1 MTVQDHQSQNP
12 IQDQGPD
19 ALVFDLAGTPL
30 LASGRTDTLVAASD
44 NLVARVKVY
53 ASGGE
58 NTTHA
63 HPEEDH
69 LFLVLAGRAAFH
81 LGRDG
86 TRVTEVGPNAGVL
99 VPAGAFYRFAS
110 IGPDNL
116 VLMRVG
122 RGHRGGSERI
132 GADGAPL
139 SGQSSENRHQPG
151 VPVPGAVFGT
161 GSHDPG

>member
-1 MTVQDHQSQNP
+1 MTMQDHQPENP
-12 IQDQGPD
+12 TQDQGPG
-19 ALVFDLAGTPL
+19 AVVFDLAGTPL
-30 LASGRTDTLVAASD
+30 LSSGRTDTLVAESD

-63 HPEEDH
+63 HSDDDH

-86 TRVTEVGPNAGVL
+86 TQVTEVGPNAGVL

-110 IGPDNL
+110 IGSDNL
-116 VLMRVG
+116 VLLRVG
-122 RGHRGGSERI
+122 RGHRGGGERI
-132 GADGAPL
+132 GADGTPL
-139 SGQSSENRHQPG
+139 SGQSSKNLHQAG
-151 VPVPGAVFGT
+151 VPIPGTVFGA
-161 GSHDPG
+161 G